1 MERDGLDIS
10 RTREPLPSDYLPYLE
25 DDDSLTEEQRLE
37 LLETLF
43 NIMKSF
49 VMMGYGMEPVDKLVA
64 AFQEAHENNVDLI
77 ESRDEI
83 KSGNEED
90 DNE

>member
-1 MERDGLDIS
+1 MDRDGFDIA
-10 RTREPLPSDYLPYLE
+10 TDGEPLPSDYLPYLE
-25 DDDSLTEEQRLE
+25 DDDSLTEAQRLE

-64 AFQEAHENNVDLI
+64 AFQEAHENEIDLL
-77 ESRDEI
+77 ESCVGHEI
-83 KSGNEED
+83 SDKED
-90 DNE
+90 TDG